1 MSKLSNVVD
10 TDVVKKI
17 VYNQLVTNVANV
29 NAIDSNKLMR
39 KADFKIK
46 ELEDKYLT
54 TPEFNKFSAE
64 IFVEKLKQAKLKTKS
79 CITNFITKTSFDEKL
94 RTTNNKVTTSNQTKH
109 LEDEMKLIDLSKRY
123 SQIPITEFDFVLDR
137 MYFISNDGYN
147 ASFK

>member
-1 MSKLSNVVD
+1 MSKLSNVVN
-10 TDVVKKI
+10 TNVVKRI

-46 ELEDKYLT
+46 GLEGKYIT

-64 IFVEKLKQAKLKTKS
+64 IFDEKLKQPKLKTKS

-94 RTTNNKVTTSNQTKH
+94 RTTNNKVNTSNQTKH
-109 LEDEMKLIDLSKRY
+109 LEDEMKLIDLSKRH
-123 SQIPITEFDFVLDR
+123 SQIPIKEFGFLVDR

-147 ASFK
+147 ASFR

>member
-64 IFVEKLKQAKLKTKS
+64 IFVEKLKQAKLKMKS

-123 SQIPITEFDFVLDR
+123 SQIPIKEFDFVLDR

-147 ASFK
+147 ASFR

>member
-1 MSKLSNVVD
+1 MSKLSNVVN
-10 TDVVKKI
+10 TNVVKKI

-46 ELEDKYLT
+46 GLEGKYIT

-64 IFVEKLKQAKLKTKS
+64 IFDEKLKQPKLKTKS

-94 RTTNNKVTTSNQTKH
+94 RTTNNKVNTSNQTKH
-109 LEDEMKLIDLSKRY
+109 LEDEMKLIDLSKRL
-123 SQIPITEFDFVLDR
+123 SQIPIKEFGFLVDR

-147 ASFK
+147 ASFR